1 MEQDEDVMLIGET
14 GQSWN
19 CDLPHMRYQCGVHQN
34 FSRTHRHRHTG
45 NHAYC
50 AKCYCFLCDAEA
62 SQCKEWGTGAMML
75 DHCNAHDT
83 SFYVNLKSS
92 LKKKRQAQQLQ
103 HRQQLQHP
111 HSVK

>member
-1 MEQDEDVMLIGET
+1 M
-14 GQSWN
+14 
-19 CDLPHMRYQCGVHQN
+19 
-34 FSRTHRHRHTG
+34 
-45 NHAYC
+45 HAPLWLHL
-50 AKCYCFLCDAEA
+50 AITPFLLQCYCFLCDAEA
-62 SQCKEWGTGAMML
+62 SQCKEWGTGEAATTLLSCHAVTWETLIPAGAMML